1 MTSRIGAV
9 VSGEPAEPS
18 PPDPVVSVEGGGSGT
33 GAPGGPSGREP
44 RHDRSLPSRVI
55 TSVLFI
61 PVLVLLAWLG
71 GIAYLLFT
79 IAAIALM
86 LGEFYDM
93 TEQKGLSPHWKS
105 GFLAALLLPLG
116 LYSRLRA
123 GRVEEWHVGGL
134 LTLLL
139 FAIFLAELR
148 RGTGRQAAVNT
159 SATLLGVLYVGWL
172 GSHLAGLR
180 ELAPVLGHPYAW
192 GMSFALL
199 PFFLAWSCDTAAYA
213 VGHAFGR
220 RKLAPALSPKKSVE
234 GAMGGLAASIAAGV
248 IAHLWFAPYLTLLDA
263 IVLGTLVGFFAQIG
277 DLVESL
283 FKRHA
288 ATKDSSELIPGHGG
302 ALDRFDSL
310 LFAAPIVYYYL
321 VFRTVMR

>member
-9 VSGEPAEPS
+9 ASGEPAEPS
-18 PPDPVVSVEGGGSGT
+18 TPDRVAFVEEGAPGS
-33 GAPGGPSGREP
+33 GAPGGRPGWEP

-71 GIAYLLFT
+71 GIAYLLFA

-93 TEQKGLSPHWKS
+93 MVQKGLSPHWKS

-123 GRVEEWHVGGL
+123 GRVEEWHAGGL

-213 VGHAFGR
+213 VGRAVGR

-234 GAMGGLAASIAAGV
+234 GAIGGLAASVAAGV
-248 IAHLWFAPYLTLLDA
+248 IAHLWFASYLTLLDA
-263 IVLGTLVGFFAQIG
+263 LVLGALVGFFAQIG

-283 FKRHA
+283 LKRDA

-302 ALDRFDSL
+302 ALDRFDSV

-321 VFRTVMR
+321 IFRTVLR

>member
-1 MTSRIGAV
+1 MPGT
-9 VSGEPAEPS
+9 VS
-18 PPDPVVSVEGGGSGT
+18 
-33 GAPGGPSGREP
+33 PGGAGGAGRGASAPEP
-44 RHDRSLPSRVI
+44 RHDRSLPSRVV
-55 TSVLFI
+55 TSVLFL

-71 GIAYLLFT
+71 GPAYLLFT

-86 LGEFYDM
+86 LGEFYTM
-93 TEQKGLSPHWKS
+93 MEQKGLSPHWKS

-123 GRVEEWHVGGL
+123 GHVAEWHVGGL

-139 FAIFLAELR
+139 FAVFLAELR
-148 RGTGRQAAVNT
+148 RGTGREAAVNT
-159 SATLLGVLYVGWL
+159 SSTLLGVLYVGWL
-172 GSHLAGLR
+172 GAHLAGLR
-180 ELAPVLGHPYAW
+180 ELPPILGRPYAW
-192 GMSFALL
+192 GMSYALL
-199 PFFLAWSCDTAAYA
+199 PFFLAWSCDTAAYG
-213 VGHAFGR
+213 VGRAFGR

-234 GAMGGLAASIAAGV
+234 GAIGGLAASLAA
-248 IAHLWFAPYLTLLDA
+248 AFLARLWFAPYLTLLDA
-263 IVLGTLVGFFAQIG
+263 LLLGVLVGVFAQIG

-283 FKRHA
+283 LKRDA

-321 VFRTVMR
+321 VFRAVAR